1 MNPSRLHRNRS
12 LGPVLAAAL
21 ITPMFI
27 GCGPT
32 SFVITPVSVDRS
44 LKERTLR
51 KGDGWAP
58 PKIALI
64 DIDGV
69 LLNAHTGNFF
79 SEGEQPVALLLE
91 KLQKAQKDDRVKAV
105 VLRINSPGG
114 TVTASDL
121 MYHEIRKFSHSTEKP
136 VIAVFMDV
144 AASGAYYLACACDEI
159 IAHPS
164 TVTGSIGVI
173 MQMFNVTGT
182 MQKLGVTADA
192 IKSGPNKDA
201 GSPFRNMS
209 PEERAIFQGLVD
221 QFYEEF
227 LKVVAT
233 GRSHIDLEKI
243 RELADG
249 RVFTAQ
255 QALEHGLIDR
265 IGTLDDA
272 VQTCLDRTGLESASL
287 ITYYRPLAW
296 KPNIYAA
303 APDHPARSDGKLTL
317 AFPRWMTSPTPRFMY
332 LWAPGW

>member
-1 MNPSRLHRNRS
+1 MDAHRLHRNRK
-12 LGPVLAAAL
+12 LGTILLTAL
-21 ITPMFI
+21 ITPMFV

-32 SFVITPVSVDRS
+32 SFLVTPVSVDRS
-44 LKERTLR
+44 LKERVLL
-51 KGDGWAP
+51 KGEGWAP

-64 DIDGV
+64 DIDGI
-69 LLNAHTGNFF
+69 LLNARNDGFF
-79 SEGEQPVALLLE
+79 SQGEQPVALLLE
-91 KLQKAQKDDRVKAV
+91 KLHKAQKDDRVKAV
-105 VLRINSPGG
+105 ILRINSPGG
-114 TVTASDL
+114 SVTASAL
-121 MYHEIRKFSHSTEKP
+121 MYHEIRKFAQTTEKP

-159 IAHPS
+159 IAHKS

-182 MQKLGVTADA
+182 MHKLGVTADA

-201 GSPFRNMS
+201 GSPFRQMS
-209 PEERAIFQGLVD
+209 PDERAIFQTLVD

-233 GRSHIDLEKI
+233 GRSHLDPAEI

-249 RVFTAQ
+249 RVFSAQ
-255 QALEHGLIDR
+255 QALELGLIDR
-265 IGTLDDA
+265 IGTMDDA
-272 VQTCLDRTGLESASL
+272 VQICLDRTGLETASL
-287 ITYYRPLAW
+287 IAYHRPRGW

-303 APDHPARSDGKLTL
+303 APDNPARSDGKLTL
-317 AFPRWMTSPTPRFMY
+317 ALPRWMTGPAPRFMY